1 MTHTI
6 LRAEAF
12 DVRFPT
18 SKMLDGSDAMNAD
31 PDYSAAYLRLY
42 TEDTSLTG
50 DSLVFTIG
58 RGNDVQIAAIEIL
71 MEKVVGLKSDDAFNR
86 IGEIARELSS
96 DSQLRWLGTDKG
108 VFHMAAGAVLNAL
121 WDLFAKERGVPL
133 WKLLS
138 SLTPEKLVAAIDFR
152 YIADVLTPGEALE
165 ILNRAFD
172 ARKPNEEILLRDGVR
187 AYTTT
192 PGWLGY
198 DDEKMLSLTRTAVA
212 DGFTLI
218 KYKCGKS
225 IEDDRR
231 RLTKVRAEVGP
242 DFKIAIDANQVWN
255 VDTAINWVN
264 QLQEFKLEWIEE
276 PTHPDDVVGHARI
289 AKEVAPTKVATGE
302 MAANRLIFKQLLQL
316 NAIAFMQIDATRVA
330 GVNENIANI
339 LLAAK
344 FDIPVVPHAGGIG
357 LCEMVQHMAMFD
369 AVAVTGHHERRIV
382 EYVDHLHDHF
392 LEPARVVAGAYQAPA
407 LPGSGAHMKDES
419 IQKYIYPSGSYWVSE
434 LSMNGAKR

>member
-1 MTHTI
+1 
-6 LRAEAF
+6 
-12 DVRFPT
+12 
-18 SKMLDGSDAMNAD
+18 
-31 PDYSAAYLRLY
+31 
-42 TEDTSLTG
+42 
-50 DSLVFTIG
+50 
-58 RGNDVQIAAIEIL
+58 
-71 MEKVVGLKSDDAFNR
+71 
-86 IGEIARELSS
+86 
-96 DSQLRWLGTDKG
+96 
-108 VFHMAAGAVLNAL
+108 MAAGAVLNAL

-138 SLTPEKLVAAIDFR
+138 SLTPEQLVAAIDFR

-198 DDEKMLSLTRTAVA
+198 DDEKMLSLTRAAVA

-231 RLTKVRAEVGP
+231 RLAKVRAEVGP

-302 MAANRLIFKQLLQL
+302 MAANRLIFKQLLQ
-316 NAIAFMQIDATRVA
+316 
-330 GVNENIANI
+330 
-339 LLAAK
+339 
-344 FDIPVVPHAGGIG
+344 PVSYTHLTLP
-357 LCEMVQHMAMFD
+357 
-369 AVAVTGHHERRIV
+369 TKRIV
-382 EYVDHLHDHF
+382 
-392 LEPARVVAGAYQAPA
+392 
-407 LPGSGAHMKDES
+407 
-419 IQKYIYPSGSYWVSE
+419 
-434 LSMNGAKR
+434 